1 MPLSGCSAL
10 HGVKP
15 NQKNIAY
22 FCICVSLTS
31 LLNYGLY
38 VPYLPTYL
46 CNLRAYVSTYFCIFL
61 STCFCTYL
69 LTCLPAPVSL
79 PFMYLRIYLLMSF
92 TWLCTYKA
100 LFLNFLSASVL
111 LFFTCLPAFF
121 FTCLRA
127 YVCVFVFYTFR
138 VYVPICFTCA
148 CALVLLCVFTQLRV
162 FEKQETRNRNKNTLS
177 ISMLYNSIN

>member
-46 CNLRAYVSTYFCIFL
+46 CNLRVYVSTYFCIFL

-69 LTCLPAPVSL
+69 LTWLPAPVSL

-100 LFLNFLSASVL
+100 LFLSFVSASVL

-121 FTCLRA
+121 FYLLMCLCMCLCFLHVSCLRA
-127 YVCVFVFYTFR
+127 YMFYVRVCVSFVMCLYSVTR
-138 VYVPICFTCA
+138 
-148 CALVLLCVFTQLRV
+148 LW
-162 FEKQETRNRNKNTLS
+162 ETRNQEQKQKHAFNFNVV
-177 ISMLYNSIN
+177 